1 MIWTFY
7 LVGAVIFWAFI
18 ITQGKKL
25 YKSIQKKREN
35 DQVIATRDKKEVS
48 VDESGYLNSPTR
60 ESMIQRL
67 NDLKALKDSGVISVE
82 EFEEEKTRILNTIT
96 KQ

>member
-1 MIWTFY
+1 MIWTIY

-25 YKSIQKKREN
+25 YKSIQQKREN

-48 VDESGYLNSPTR
+48 VDEPGYLNSPTR

-82 EFEEEKTRILNTIT
+82 EFEEEKTRILNKIT